1 MSEEM
6 MPDFVLLFTCS
17 IIALSDILGST
28 GPTRPSPRR
37 APCVLKAIR
46 NIALLRR
53 PSLSF
58 APVLAAALLVVLN
71 ILFFGTAAQ
80 AQEVEIGPSLICD
93 TEKQVQRFI
102 ALYDGDTRATI
113 NAVNREAHDATACGV
128 VTTAYVR
135 GPQLANARNKD
146 KSFSIV
152 QILVVG
158 IADDDGSVESVAPAV
173 FYSLFPIEEIEV

>member
-1 MSEEM
+1 MSEELL
-6 MPDFVLLFTCS
+6 PDFVLLFTCW
-17 IIALSDILGST
+17 IIALSGILGST

-80 AQEVEIGPSLICD
+80 AQAVEIGPSLICG
-93 TEKQVQRFI
+93 TQKQVHGFVHI
-102 ALYDGDTRATI
+102 YA
-113 NAVNREAHDATACGV
+113 
-128 VTTAYVR
+128 
-135 GPQLANARNKD
+135 
-146 KSFSIV
+146 
-152 QILVVG
+152 
-158 IADDDGSVESVAPAV
+158 
-173 FYSLFPIEEIEV
+173 

>member
-113 NAVNREAHDATACGV
+113 NAVNRSA
-128 VTTAYVR
+128 
-135 GPQLANARNKD
+135 
-146 KSFSIV
+146 
-152 QILVVG
+152 
-158 IADDDGSVESVAPAV
+158 
-173 FYSLFPIEEIEV
+173 

>member
-1 MSEEM
+1 MPAPSVVCPQARSKHRFASE
-6 MPDFVLLFTCS
+6 
-17 IIALSDILGST
+17 AL
-28 GPTRPSPRR
+28 
-37 APCVLKAIR
+37 
-46 NIALLRR
+46 
-53 PSLSF
+53 LSF
-58 APVLAAALLVVLN
+58 APVLTAALLVVLN
-71 ILFFGTAAQ
+71 TLFFGTAAQ
-80 AQEVEIGPSLICD
+80 AQEIEIGPSLICD
-93 TEKQVQRFI
+93 SEKQVQRFI

-173 FYSLFPIEEIEV
+173 FYSLFPVEEIEV

>member
-1 MSEEM
+1 

-80 AQEVEIGPSLICD
+80 AQEVEIGPSL
-93 TEKQVQRFI
+93 
-102 ALYDGDTRATI
+102 
-113 NAVNREAHDATACGV
+113 
-128 VTTAYVR
+128 
-135 GPQLANARNKD
+135 
-146 KSFSIV
+146 S
-152 QILVVG
+152 
-158 IADDDGSVESVAPAV
+158 
-173 FYSLFPIEEIEV
+173 